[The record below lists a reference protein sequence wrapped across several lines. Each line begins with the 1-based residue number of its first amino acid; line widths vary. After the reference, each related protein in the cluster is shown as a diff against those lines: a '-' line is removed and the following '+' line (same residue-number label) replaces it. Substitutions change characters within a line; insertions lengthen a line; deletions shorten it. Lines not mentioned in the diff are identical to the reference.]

1 MTKFPRVALFF
12 VLAFASAAAVP
23 AAEVVERII
32 AVVNDEIVT
41 EQDLQVSMG
50 PVIAQY
56 RTVYAGKE
64 FDQKLQEAR
73 KEFLGKVIEDK
84 LILSEAKRLLVIVKD
99 EEVDEML
106 NEVRNKFP
114 NRETFLRAIEEQGL
128 TEKKLWN
135 RFRDQLMTQKLVAYE
150 VKSKVSVSPGEVSEY
165 YKANQAL
172 FVQGDR
178 ARLEHILIRTATR
191 GEEESKLLADKIA
204 TELAEGKPFDELAR
218 TYSEGAE
225 AKEGGQMGW
234 MEKGQLMGEID
245 EKVFALAE
253 GGVTPPIKSSLGYHI
268 FRVAERQKTSVKP
281 LSDVRQEINDKLFRK
296 KLDERL
302 GAWIADLKKGAYVS
316 IR

>member
-1 MTKFPRVALFF
+1 VTKFPRVALFF